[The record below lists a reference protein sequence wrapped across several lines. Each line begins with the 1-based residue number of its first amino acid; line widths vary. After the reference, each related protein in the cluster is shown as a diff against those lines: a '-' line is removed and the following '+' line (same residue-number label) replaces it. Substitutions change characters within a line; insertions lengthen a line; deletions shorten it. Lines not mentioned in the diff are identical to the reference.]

1 MANPANKQTLATM
14 RKLEKRA
21 QQKLKRLQDK
31 GVRTGS
37 ISPLK
42 QVDTS
47 NKGKVKAYIRDLE
60 RFNSRKTQ
68 YVAGRDGT
76 PLPAAEVRHYRQLEK
91 QWNKAHRKFWKKYAD
106 QPFYTPEGA
115 SDVSL
120 GELSSYVHVKG
131 LPYGDINYERKFN
144 VENIRGLKD
153 LRRRINIMKTETSPE
168 YEQKRLQNLQVNMQ
182 DFARVMNDQRLIDMI
197 EGMTDD
203 QLLELWNNSDFVEI
217 FYHAYPGKNGNTVSQ
232 AMDYESDV
240 QHMLQLVEGV
250 KERKPGTR
258 PQPTP
263 QQPTTP
269 KTSVSKLIQKSNKRR
284 FRR

>member
-1 MANPANKQTLATM
+1 MANPANKQTIATM

-21 QQKLKRLQDK
+21 QQKLKRLQDN

-47 NKGKVKAYIRDLE
+47 NKGKVKAYIRDLK

-76 PLPAAEVRHYRQLEK
+76 PLPEAEIKYYRELEK
-91 QWNKAHRKFWKKYAD
+91 KWNKAHKKFWKNYAD
-106 QPFYTPEGA
+106 QPFFTPEGE
-115 SDVSL
+115 SDVTL

-131 LPYGDINYERKFN
+131 LPYGDINYQRN
-144 VENIRGLKD
+144 VSVENIRGLKD
-153 LRRRINIMKTETSPE
+153 LRRRIKIMETETSKD
-168 YEQKRLQNLQVNMQ
+168 YEQSRLKNLRINMQ
-182 DFARVMNDQRLIDMI
+182 NFAHILNDQRLLDMV
-197 EGMTDD
+197 EDMTDD
-203 QLLELWNNSDFVEI
+203 QLLELWTNSDFVEI
-217 FYHAYPGKNGNTVSQ
+217 FYHAYPGKNGNAVSK
-232 AMDYESDV
+232 AMDYEKDV
-240 QHMLQLVEGV
+240 EHMLQLVEGV
-250 KERKPGTR
+250 KERKPG
-258 PQPTP
+258 
-263 QQPTTP
+263 TTP